1 MLARDASFTRLVL
14 TAAAALIASA
24 VAQPASAEPGY
35 DPFSAFGSTW
45 QVGGI
50 VFVVPRYEGSSSHRV
65 VGLPFVAPVGLDGDG
80 WVQVKGADDV
90 RIRAL
95 RFNGFEIGPL
105 AGYRS
110 GRDEDDA
117 DRLEG
122 LGDID
127 GGLVLG
133 AFASY
138 RTGPL
143 ALSVSYHHQVTGDD
157 TGGLVR
163 LAGEYTFPT
172 AGGVRLTATLG
183 ANYAT
188 EDYMDAFFGVTPGQ
202 SKDSGLAI
210 YDAEAGFKDVFV
222 GGKASIDLTD
232 RWTLHLLGRY
242 SRLIGDAADS
252 PVIETE
258 NQFYGGAALSYKF
271 RWDR

>member
-1 MLARDASFTRLVL
+1 MLAKASLRRLILVTTAL
-14 TAAAALIASA
+14 ATAAGA
-24 VAQPASAEPGY
+24 AQPAAAEPGY
-35 DPFSAFGSTW
+35 DPFAAFGNTW

-50 VFVVPRYEGSSSHRV
+50 VFAMPRYEGSSSYRV
-65 VGLPFVAPVGLDGDG
+65 VGLPFVAPVGLEGDG

-90 RIRAL
+90 RLRAL

-105 AGYRS
+105 AGYRG

-122 LGDID
+122 MGDID

-143 ALSVSYHHQVTGDD
+143 ALSVSYHHQVTGDE

-163 LAGEYTFPT
+163 LMGEYTFPT
-172 AGGVRLTATLG
+172 APGVRLTAMLG
-183 ANYAT
+183 TNYAT
-188 EDYMDAFFGVTPGQ
+188 EEYMDAYFGV
-202 SKDSGLAI
+202 SAI
-210 YDAEAGFKDVFV
+210 QEANSSLTFYQPEAGFKDVFV

-242 SRLIGDAADS
+242 SRLLGDAADS
-252 PVIETE
+252 PVVETE

-271 RWDR
+271 RWGR